1 MAGLHGF
8 FKVILQPDLG
18 FLLLPPA
25 VVQLHFPQLH
35 FPNIPP
41 NHQITLWYSEDQHWE
56 VGFGIRRGMLSFTHG
71 WANVVESIPIL
82 PYYWVTFTPVSA
94 HRYDMVVYSP
104 NGRDVR
110 DLHAFGVG
118 VEQHNP
124 NDEVDVEDDSDDDVV
139 IIDGWGNDQEE
150 DVGLFNDENE
160 GINEA
165 DVPDVEVHN
174 GDDVGQINVEAQNVV
189 VPPVGNLPPVA
200 VPAVPAVPD
209 APAVEAVDIPAAE
222 HIQPEYL
229 FDDIIIAR
237 AKFRFPARL
246 ATLANLHHEM
256 WVDLFFE
263 NDNGEPF
270 MVRQEMNRGQPR
282 FNISGWMGFVNDK
295 GIHLGR
301 ELRLSEY
308 SKMMRLQT
316 YAGLSVVATLA
327 VIYHAFSSR
336 GQFYPATVYLSTSK
350 VCLVLLLNM
359 GLVIMCIMWQLT
371 KLIFLGSLREAE
383 VERLNEQSWREVM
396 EILFAI
402 TIFRQDFSVTF
413 LAMVTALLLIKS
425 LHWLAQKRVEY
436 IETTPT
442 VSMLSHVRIVSFMGF
457 LLLVDC
463 LFLYNSVKYLI
474 QTRQASV
481 SLFFSFEYMI
491 LATTTIST
499 FVKYVF
505 YVSDMLMEGQWEKK
519 AVYTFYLELIRD
531 LLHLSMYL
539 CFFLAIFVNYG
550 VPLHLI
556 RELYET
562 FRNFKLRIADY
573 IRYRKITSNMNDRFP
588 DATPEELNASDAT
601 CIICREEMTT
611 AKRLVCGHLFHVHC
625 LRSWLERQ
633 HTCPICRAHVIPN
646 EGGATTTRSQA
657 GTHRQG
663 VNSENTSSQDQ
674 NRDAARDEN
683 MSGHQKRVQ
692 AAAAAA
698 SIYQKSFVYPSPSTL
713 TWSSGYALH
722 PNRSTPGTSINNGEH
737 HNSGL
742 NNPANFPSFQLP
754 QTGFIPFHASPNSQ
768 DGLNTNLQM
777 AASQLEAQK
786 KLIQQQI
793 EKPAT
798 AKNSFTES
806 SVNGGSS
813 GEVDPPMT
821 SSDGKGKAV
830 ASSSSSSDSGVDQ
843 SQHEKINHNHD
854 DVSISP
860 L

>member
-1 MAGLHGF
+1 
-8 FKVILQPDLG
+8 
-18 FLLLPPA
+18 
-25 VVQLHFPQLH
+25 
-35 FPNIPP
+35 
-41 NHQITLWYSEDQHWE
+41 
-56 VGFGIRRGMLSFTHG
+56 
-71 WANVVESIPIL
+71 
-82 PYYWVTFTPVSA
+82 
-94 HRYDMVVYSP
+94 
-104 NGRDVR
+104 
-110 DLHAFGVG
+110 
-118 VEQHNP
+118 
-124 NDEVDVEDDSDDDVV
+124 
-139 IIDGWGNDQEE
+139 
-150 DVGLFNDENE
+150 
-160 GINEA
+160 
-165 DVPDVEVHN
+165 
-174 GDDVGQINVEAQNVV
+174 
-189 VPPVGNLPPVA
+189 
-200 VPAVPAVPD
+200 
-209 APAVEAVDIPAAE
+209 
-222 HIQPEYL
+222 
-229 FDDIIIAR
+229 
-237 AKFRFPARL
+237 
-246 ATLANLHHEM
+246 
-256 WVDLFFE
+256 
-263 NDNGEPF
+263 
-270 MVRQEMNRGQPR
+270 
-282 FNISGWMGFVNDK
+282 
-295 GIHLGR
+295 
-301 ELRLSEY
+301 
-308 SKMMRLQT
+308 MRLQT
-316 YAGLSVVATLA
+316 YAGLSVLATLA

-371 KLIFLGSLREAE
+371 KKIFLGSLREAE

-402 TIFRQDFSVTF
+402 TIFRQDFSVMF

-442 VSMLSHVRIVSFMGF
+442 VPMLSHIRIVSFMGF

-505 YVSDMLMEGQWEKK
+505 YVSDMLMEGQWERK

-539 CFFLAIFVNYG
+539 CFFLVIFVNYG

-633 HTCPICRAHVIPN
+633 HTCPICRALVIPN
-646 EGGATTTRSQA
+646 EGGTNTTRSRA

-663 VNSENTSSQDQ
+663 ANSANASSQDRTGDGAESG
-674 NRDAARDEN
+674 NLSRD
-683 MSGHQKRVQ
+683 QKRAQ

-698 SIYQKSFVYPSPSTL
+698 SIYQKSFVYPSPSSV
-713 TWSSGYALH
+713 TWSSGYAVL
-722 PNRSTPGTSINNGEH
+722 PNKFTPSTNINNAASSGENDTSIP
-737 HNSGL
+737 
-742 NNPANFPSFQLP
+742 NNPANFPSFQFP
-754 QTGFIPFHASPNSQ
+754 QAGFLQVQAPGVSPNPE
-768 DGLNTNLQM
+768 DGWSTNVQLSV
-777 AASQLEAQK
+777 SQLEAQK
-786 KLIQQQI
+786 KMIQHQI
-793 EKPAT
+793 EVLQDQLQQLQKPAT
-798 AKNSFTES
+798 DKSSVAES
-806 SVNGGSS
+806 SSSNSSWEMDLPVN
-813 GEVDPPMT
+813 T
-821 SSDGKGKAV
+821 SDSKGKAV
-830 ASSSSSSDSGVDQ
+830 VSSSLSVSGVDQ
-843 SQHEKINHNHD
+843 SQHGMD
-854 DVSISP
+854 DNNREP